1 MKYLIGFNEN
11 LDEFEKFCR
20 DNLAYLLDEGFGF
33 EKISRDGNHY
43 ISMCLYKKDPRRTSP
58 ALVHTSGFYW
68 NDIKDDFIPFLELFN
83 EKFSSG
89 KYSIKGINFF
99 GKYDGKFGDIYIE
112 KQIPTKDKSF
122 DDILNDTLNL
132 DYIDN
137 IQLILYKYND
147 KNSIN
152 K

>member
-99 GKYDGKFGDIYIE
+99 RFTSLTRTLPSLVIFILKNKYQQRINHLMIY
-112 KQIPTKDKSF
+112 
-122 DDILNDTLNL
+122 
-132 DYIDN
+132 
-137 IQLILYKYND
+137 
-147 KNSIN
+147 
-152 K
+152 